1 MAKAQ
6 LVTRATASGTNTENL
21 NKGSALTHAEMDKN
35 LIGLRDAS
43 FGIADDS
50 STVLSVTDDKTI
62 TIAGGTGITTALSGD
77 TLTITNSGVSLSGST
92 NNTIATVTGTDA
104 LNGEAN
110 LTFDGS
116 TLAVTGNI
124 TATTSIA
131 NDAISI
137 DDNEI
142 KTTRS
147 NDNLRVSANGTGAI
161 SIGSDDFYG
170 PNAVYENYYGS
181 QDLNKIAGFR
191 FDQSVDAN
199 TAARAYGVG
208 IAQSTTV
215 TGSSSSN
222 SNFRQRAMNV
232 AESVDMA
239 GFSYTRSGDT
249 RGPAAAVYATNI
261 VNTDTTAS
269 TINAITGASNWAAA
283 YADSSTYAAG
293 DITINEA
300 IANAGTIELYSGSHT
315 GNFAMTN
322 AYAFKTYAFI
332 DGSNDT
338 LTNMYGFY
346 HGASSSQTGTITN
359 NYAFYD
365 ATNSL
370 SVFGD
375 IQTQAVS
382 ITDNLITTN
391 RSNDNLNISA
401 NGTGDVVITQSNN
414 YPGLS
419 NNPRNVMY
427 YEDAATTFGTRNYS
441 NNIYGVFKIDSGQ
454 SDSSS
459 SNDRYRNVFHMELD
473 LNGKDSTATS
483 SALTR
488 GPQNAIM
495 TIVNNTASGN
505 STLGNANGAQNL
517 LSPRTEGSGDLT
529 ITESAAHSSSVE
541 ADAASGTTITLTDT
555 YGYHSSGYSTS
566 GSGTHA
572 VTNFTHFY
580 AQTNRDASSITNE
593 YAFYS
598 EDDTAKSRV
607 GSLERYRE
615 KINSLTSSSTITVDC
630 GLAPVHTV
638 TLGTNTGFN
647 IANLGTGQSV
657 TIIITQDGT
666 GSRTASFGTDG
677 SAAVKFAGTYSA
689 LSTAAGAIDVVT
701 IFNDG
706 TNFLGNCA
714 KAYA

>member
-1 MAKAQ
+1 MPTKIQ
-6 LVTRATASGTNTENL
+6 LRRDTAADWTSNNPTLAAGEFGWESDTSKYKIGDGSTAWNSLGYTSEKFDSITITDNTIKTNVSNANLELDANGSGKVSISGLLYPTSD
-21 NKGSALTHAEMDKN
+21 GSADQVLKTDGSGN
-35 LIGLRDAS
+35 LS
-43 FGIADDS
+43 FVAQS
-50 STVLSVTDDKTI
+50 
-62 TIAGGTGITTALSGD
+62 GG
-77 TLTITNSGVSLSGST
+77 GVSLATST
-92 NNTIATVTGTDA
+92 NNQVATVTGSNA
-104 LNGEAN
+104 LTGESN

-116 TLAVTGNI
+116 TLT
-124 TATTSIA
+124 
-131 NDAISI
+131 
-137 DDNEI
+137 
-142 KTTRS
+142 
-147 NDNLRVSANGTGAI
+147 L
-161 SIGSDDFYG
+161 
-170 PNAVYENYYGS
+170 
-181 QDLNKIAGFR
+181 
-191 FDQSVDAN
+191 
-199 TAARAYGVG
+199 
-208 IAQSTTV
+208 
-215 TGSSSSN
+215 TGS
-222 SNFRQRAMNV
+222 
-232 AESVDMA
+232 
-239 GFSYTRSGDT
+239 
-249 RGPAAAVYATNI
+249 AA
-261 VNTDTTAS
+261 
-269 TINAITGASNWAAA
+269 
-283 YADSSTYAAG
+283 
-293 DITINEA
+293 
-300 IANAGTIELYSGSHT
+300 L
-315 GNFAMTN
+315 
-322 AYAFKTYAFI
+322 
-332 DGSNDT
+332 DGVT
-338 LTNMYGFY
+338 
-346 HGASSSQTGTITN
+346 
-359 NYAFYD
+359 
-365 ATNSL
+365 
-370 SVFGD
+370 
-375 IQTQAVS
+375 
-382 ITDNLITTN
+382 ITDNLISTN

-459 SNDRYRNVFHMELD
+459 SNDRYRNVFYMEFD
-473 LNGKDSTATS
+473 LNGKDSTGTS

-555 YGYHSSGYSTS
+555 YGYHSSGYLNS

-607 GSLERYRE
+607 GTLERYRE

-666 GSRTASFGTDG
+666 GSHTASFGTDG
-677 SAAVKFAGTYSA
+677 SAAVKFAGGTPA
-689 LSTAAGAIDVVT
+689 LSTAASAIDIVT

-706 TNFLGNCA
+706 TNFYGNIA